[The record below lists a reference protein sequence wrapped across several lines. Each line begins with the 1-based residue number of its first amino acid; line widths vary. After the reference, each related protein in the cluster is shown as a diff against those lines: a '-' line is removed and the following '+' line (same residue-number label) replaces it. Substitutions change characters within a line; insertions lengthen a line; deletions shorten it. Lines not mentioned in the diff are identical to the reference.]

1 MTDFIIIGYTSDI
14 KVAENLKNKIQL
26 DTDFMGEIHIMQIG
40 VSVGTHVGLG
50 ANSMFFV
57 EK

>member
-1 MTDFIIIGYTSDI
+1 MKAKIEAETDFD
-14 KVAENLKNKIQL
+14 
-26 DTDFMGEIHIMQIG
+26 GESYLMQMG

-50 ANSMFFV
+50 AISMFFV